1 LTAQERSSAAA
12 QEAPADVRARE
23 VEEQM
28 TDGERFSLLINAV
41 VHLIREDERLS
52 DGGARA
58 GGLR

>member
-1 LTAQERSSAAA
+1 M
-12 QEAPADVRARE
+12 RARE